1 MDIGIGGCMEHLTIE
16 IKGKFTKYA
25 EITAEQGYCFYDVDE
40 EERQYTGK
48 MFTPITDES
57 EIARKYAVVQGSAEK
72 LNEEL
77 EQQGVTEINVQI
89 TAE

>member
-1 MDIGIGGCMEHLTIE
+1 MEHLTIE

-40 EERQYTGK
+40 EVKQYMEK
-48 MFTPITDES
+48 IFTPITDEN
-57 EIARKYAVVQGSAEK
+57 ELVRKYVVVEGSAEK

-77 EQQGVTEINVQI
+77 MEQERLNE
-89 TAE
+89 AL